1 MRKIYIF
8 FENSI
13 ICLCLF
19 FQLLILC
26 RVINKEYIYYK
37 GINSIFFF
45 LFLKIS
51 FSIVRLVNKEFKNYE
66 WKINQTFIDFFYFF
80 LDAVII
86 IVISKIFFSL
96 DSKFIID
103 KFLNSDGSFEISYSS
118 VSIIVFIA
126 YNIIHILFSMY
137 IVLIKRVRKFVLL
150 SLYLFYIRF
159 VVIVIL
165 LLNYRFY

>member
-1 MRKIYIF
+1 MIF
-8 FENSI
+8 FI
-13 ICLCLF
+13 
-19 FQLLILC
+19 
-26 RVINKEYIYYK
+26 
-37 GINSIFFF
+37 
-45 LFLKIS
+45 
-51 FSIVRLVNKEFKNYE
+51 
-66 WKINQTFIDFFYFF
+66 FF

-103 KFLNSDGSFEISYSS
+103 KFLNSDGAFEISYSS